1 MVMQVGDDVTV
12 NGKIVAGLDGRTI
25 LIQLKSGAYALIHDE
40 DVNTI
45 RPKVKSCGEDQ
56 RRGN

>member
-25 LIQLKSGAYALIHDE
+25 LIQLKSGAYALIHD
-40 DVNTI
+40 DDINTI
-45 RPKVKSCGEDQ
+45 RPKIEKPKKDERKGK
-56 RRGN
+56 

>member
-40 DVNTI
+40 DINTI
-45 RPKVKSCGEDQ
+45 RPKIEIPREDS
-56 RRGN
+56 RK